1 MANTFKNAALAHVPT
16 NGFSYGGTLYTCPA
30 STQTVVLG
38 LAVANK
44 TTNAVSVQVQ
54 FTDSSASNATF
65 QLLENV
71 SIPANTTLETLAGQ
85 KYILEA
91 GDILKVQAGTASA
104 LDVVM
109 GLMEKA

>member
-1 MANTFKNAALAHVPT
+1 MANTFKNAALANVS
-16 NGFSYGGTLYTCPA
+16 NGSYATLYTCP
-30 STQTVVLG
+30 SGTQTVVLG

-44 TTNAVSVQVQ
+44 TTGAVSVQVQ

-91 GDILKVQAGTASA
+91 GDILKVKAGTGSA
-104 LDVVM
+104 LEVVM

>member
-1 MANTFKNAALAHVPT
+1 MENTFKNASIASVPT
-16 NGFSYGGTLYTCPA
+16 NGFSSGGTLYTCPA

-38 LAVANK
+38 LAIANK
-44 TTNAVSVQVQ
+44 PTNAVSVQVQ

-91 GDILKVQAGTASA
+91 V
-104 LDVVM
+104 
-109 GLMEKA
+109 

>member
-1 MANTFKNAALAHVPT
+1 MANTFKNAATANVS
-16 NGFSYGGTLYTCPA
+16 NSSYATLYTCP
-30 STQTVVLG
+30 SGTQTVVLG
-38 LAVANK
+38 LAIANK
-44 TTNAVSVQVQ
+44 TTNAVTVQVQ
-54 FTDSSASNATF
+54 FTDTSATANF

-91 GDILKVQAGTASA
+91 GDILKVKAGTGSA
-104 LDVVM
+104 IDVVM

>member
-1 MANTFKNAALAHVPT
+1 MANTFKNAAAANVY
-16 NGFSYGGTLYTCPA
+16 NSSYATLYTCPS

-38 LAVANK
+38 LAIANK
-44 TTNAVSVQVQ
+44 TTGAVTVQVQ
-54 FTDSSASNATF
+54 FTDTSASNATF

-91 GDILKVQAGTASA
+91 GDILKVKAGTGSA
-104 LDVVM
+104 IDVVM

>member
-1 MANTFKNAALAHVPT
+1 MANTFKNAALADVS
-16 NGFSYGGTLYTCPA
+16 NSSYATLYTCP
-30 STQTVVLG
+30 SGTQTVVLG

-44 TTNAVSVQVQ
+44 TTGAVSVQVQ

-91 GDILKVQAGTASA
+91 QDILKVKAGTGSA
-104 LDVVM
+104 IDVVM

>member
-1 MANTFKNAALAHVPT
+1 MANTFKNAALANV
-16 NGFSYGGTLYTCPA
+16 NNSAYDTLYTAPSA
-30 STQTVVLG
+30 TQTVILG
-38 LAVANK
+38 LAIANK
-44 TTNAVSVQVQ
+44 TTAAVTVKVQ
-54 FTDSSASNATF
+54 FTDSSASTTH

-91 GDILKVQAGTASA
+91 ADSLKVQAGTGSA
-104 LDVVM
+104 LDVVL

>member
-1 MANTFKNAALAHVPT
+1 MANTFKNAALANVT
-16 NGFSYGGTLYTCPA
+16 NSSYVDLYTCPA

-38 LAVANK
+38 LAIANK
-44 TTNAVSVQVQ
+44 TTNAVTVQVQ
-54 FTDSSASNATF
+54 FQDTSASNADF

-85 KYILEA
+85 KYIL
-91 GDILKVQAGTASA
+91 DNRRHPQSSSRHCVCSI
-104 LDVVM
+104 DVVM

>member
-1 MANTFKNAALAHVPT
+1 MANTFKNAATANVS
-16 NGFSYGGTLYTCPA
+16 NSSYATLYTCP
-30 STQTVVLG
+30 SGTQTVVLG
-38 LAVANK
+38 LAIANK
-44 TTNAVSVQVQ
+44 TTGAVTVQVQ
-54 FTDSSASNATF
+54 FTDTSATANF

-91 GDILKVQAGTASA
+91 GDILKVKAGTGSSI
-104 LDVVM
+104 DVVM

>member
-1 MANTFKNAALAHVPT
+1 MANTFKNAAAANVS
-16 NGFSYGGTLYTCPA
+16 NSSYVNLYTCPA

-38 LAVANK
+38 LAIANK
-44 TTNAVSVQVQ
+44 TTNAVTVQVQ
-54 FTDSSASNATF
+54 FTDTSATTDF

-91 GDILKVQAGTASA
+91 GDILKVQSGTASA

>member
-1 MANTFKNAALAHVPT
+1 MANTFKNAALANVS
-16 NGFSYGGTLYTCPA
+16 NGSYATLYTCP
-30 STQTVVLG
+30 SGTQTVVLG

-44 TTNAVSVQVQ
+44 TTNAVTVQVQ
-54 FTDSSASNATF
+54 FRDTSATADF

-91 GDILKVQAGTASA
+91 GDILKVKAGTGSA

>member
-1 MANTFKNAALAHVPT
+1 MANTFKNAALANVS
-16 NGFSYGGTLYTCPA
+16 NGSYATLYTCP
-30 STQTVVLG
+30 SGTQTVVLG

-44 TTNAVSVQVQ
+44 TTGAVSVQVQ

-91 GDILKVQAGTASA
+91 TDILKVKAGTASA
-104 LDVVM
+104 IDVVM